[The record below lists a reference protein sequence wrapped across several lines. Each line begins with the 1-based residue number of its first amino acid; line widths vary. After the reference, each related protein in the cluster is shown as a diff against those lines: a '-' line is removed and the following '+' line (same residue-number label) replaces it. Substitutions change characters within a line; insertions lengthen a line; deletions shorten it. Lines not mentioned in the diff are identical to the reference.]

1 MSLEPRSRKEAGTIS
16 NDNAALDIPV
26 AAELLGVSHNTVR
39 ALLNTGELK
48 GYRLG
53 ANTNGRWRTTKK
65 WIAQY
70 QERQAAKTHR

>member
-1 MSLEPRSRKEAGTIS
+1 MGTIS
-16 NDNAALDIPV
+16 NENAALDVPV
-26 AAELLGVSHNTVR
+26 AAELLGVSTQTVR

-53 ANTNGRWRTTKK
+53 ANTNGRWRTTNK
-65 WIAQY
+65 WISQY